1 MAVSMLRM
9 RCCVSRHASCSRLKR
24 ARIFLTLGSKF
35 HCSAPASSELLF
47 SLHKRGV
54 LKDSFPEK
62 AAQDQLPRLLQSVPQ
77 TVYCGFDPTADSLHV
92 GNLLAI
98 IGLLHFRS
106 AGHHVLALLGGA
118 TAQIGDPSGKT
129 SERQRLSAD
138 VVEENTRGIRE
149 SIQRIFTNHEVLFH
163 DSSRPLGT
171 VNVLNNRSWYKS
183 WGVVDFLSETGRY
196 FRMGTMLSRHSVQSR
211 LRSAD
216 GMSLTEFTYQ
226 VFQAYDFYHL
236 NQIYGCR
243 IQLGGTDQLGNLMS
257 GHEYIHKV
265 TGEEVYGLT
274 IPLVTSSAGDKLG
287 KTAGNAVWLN
297 RDKTSPFELYQFFLR
312 QPDASVEGYL
322 KLFTFLPLAEVE
334 RLMEQQRENPSKRL
348 AHKRLAAEVTKL
360 VHGKEGLES
369 AKRSELVSGQ
379 RNVMLP
385 MSTFLISK
393 SRFICPCRCTN
404 ALYHSSVQAL
414 EQMSDEELQELFR
427 EAPFRELFL
436 EPGTTVIDACRKVS
450 DDLGWSAFL
459 GGKMSDV
466 RLSNGSP
473 TLERTEP
480 RVSEP
485 PKPSACRSLFGSVD
499 HEELKRDLKGHM
511 RELQEAAAAKW
522 GFDFASDKP
531 LSNAR
536 LTWELVDSAE
546 IPDFYVRP
554 PRRQKGVGSG
564 NNNVDLNGNHSCVL
578 VVPSEDQSISDVQTE
593 CTEQCAG
600 LRKRPCHGTTFAS
613 NYMFFSQI
621 P

>member
-9 RCCVSRHASCSRLKR
+9 RCCVSRHTSCSRLKR

-129 SERQRLSAD
+129 SERERLSAD

-149 SIQRIFTNHEVLFH
+149 SIQRIFSNHEVLFH

-287 KTAGNAVWLN
+287 KTSGNAVWLN

-334 RLMEQQRENPSKRL
+334 RLMEQQRENPGKRL

-369 AKRSELVSGQ
+369 AK
-379 RNVMLP
+379 
-385 MSTFLISK
+385 
-393 SRFICPCRCTN
+393 RCTN

-436 EPGTTVIDACRKVS
+436 EPGTTVIDACRKVRAIPDGPRGYQMIS
-450 DDLGWSAFL
+450 DGAVWINHKREDKPQQVLIPKL
-459 GGKMSDV
+459 HI
-466 RLSNGSP
+466 LSNGL
-473 TLERTEP
+473 TLL
-480 RVSEP
+480 RVG
-485 PKPSACRSLFGSVD
+485 KKNFYIIKWLSL
-499 HEELKRDLKGHM
+499 
-511 RELQEAAAAKW
+511 
-522 GFDFASDKP
+522 
-531 LSNAR
+531 
-536 LTWELVDSAE
+536 
-546 IPDFYVRP
+546 
-554 PRRQKGVGSG
+554 
-564 NNNVDLNGNHSCVL
+564 
-578 VVPSEDQSISDVQTE
+578 
-593 CTEQCAG
+593 
-600 LRKRPCHGTTFAS
+600 
-613 NYMFFSQI
+613 
-621 P
+621 